1 MSFFFVTVS
10 TFLLLFTFHPD
21 ISAASPANQDELESG
36 YNTIVDDKN
45 NILLQSGLVFHVGD
59 NYISE
64 DDNLYE
70 ITSIEGSLAKARYIK
85 SEATLSPITEFIPA
99 QGAPTAVSPL
109 IAIYHTH
116 TDESYIPTDGK
127 STTPGEGSIMQVGDS
142 FSSRLSELGYQT
154 LHSKTLHE
162 PHDAN
167 AYQRSRRTFMK
178 MLEHQPAALFDLHR
192 DSGPLASYQTTI
204 NGQDVAKILLV
215 VGRQNQNQATTLK
228 YAKTIKA
235 NADTTYKGLIRGI
248 FIARGNYNQD
258 LNPRSMLVEMGT
270 QFNTREAA
278 QRSAAL
284 FADIIP
290 SIIKPNPISSSPT
303 AEETDKT
310 IVGNATSNDSGNNST
325 TASDTEAANTTF
337 TYNILSIIAV
347 VFISMIAYLYLSTGS
362 WQEAKNKLYKFYKY
376 EFTNFF
382 GPRKKNKD

>member
-1 MSFFFVTVS
+1 MSFFFIILS
-10 TFLLLFTFHPD
+10 TFLLFPTLHSYTLAF
-21 ISAASPANQDELESG
+21 SSPEQDELDSG

-45 NILLQSGLVFHVGD
+45 NILLQSGLVLHIGD
-59 NYISE
+59 VYINE
-64 DDNLYE
+64 DDHLYE
-70 ITSIEGSLAKARYIK
+70 ITSIEGSLAIARHIT
-85 SEATLSPITEFIPA
+85 SESTLSLGTEFIPA
-99 QGAPTAVSPL
+99 QGAATAVQSL

-127 STTPGEGSIMQVGDS
+127 SSDPGKGSIMEVGDS
-142 FSSRLSELGYQT
+142 FNNRLNELGYQT

-178 MLEHQPAALFDLHR
+178 LLGHQPVALFDLHR

-204 NGQDVAKILLV
+204 NGQNVAKILLV
-215 VGRQNQNQATTLK
+215 VGRQNQNHATTLQ

-258 LNPRSMLVEMGT
+258 LNPQSMLVEMGT
-270 QFNTREAA
+270 QYNTKEAA

-290 SIIKPNPISSSPT
+290 SIIKPNPRSTSPLTQGTTKTLVENTSAEDGTVT
-303 AEETDKT
+303 APDAETKN
-310 IVGNATSNDSGNNST
+310 V
-325 TASDTEAANTTF
+325 TF
-337 TYNILSIIAV
+337 TYNILSIIGV
-347 VFISMIAYLYLSTGS
+347 VFISIITYLYLSTGS
-362 WQEAKNKLYKFYKY
+362 WQEAKSKLYKFCKY
-376 EFTNFF
+376 EFTNFL
-382 GPRKKNKD
+382 GSRKKGKD

>member
-1 MSFFFVTVS
+1 MSFFYVIVS
-10 TFLLLFTFHPD
+10 TFLLFSTFHPYTL
-21 ISAASPANQDELESG
+21 AASSYNQDELESG
-36 YNTIVDDKN
+36 YNTIVDDRN
-45 NILLQSGLVFHVGD
+45 NILLQSGLVIHIGD
-59 NYISE
+59 TYINE

-85 SEATLSPITEFIPA
+85 SDSTLSLGTEFIPTQGTAKAA
-99 QGAPTAVSPL
+99 QPL

-116 TDESYIPTDGK
+116 TDESYIPTNGK
-127 STTPGEGSIMQVGDS
+127 STTPGSGSIMQVGDS
-142 FSSRLSELGYQT
+142 FSSRLNELGYQT

-178 MLEHQPAALFDLHR
+178 LLERQPAALFDLHR

-215 VGRQNQNQATTLK
+215 VGRQNQNQATTLQ
-228 YAKTIKA
+228 YAKTLKA
-235 NADTTYKGLIRGI
+235 NADATYKGLIRGI

-270 QFNTREAA
+270 QYNTREAA

-290 SIIKPNPISSSPT
+290 SIIRPNPPSTSPT
-303 AEETDKT
+303 SEKTDKT
-310 IVGNATSNDSGNNST
+310 IVGNTSSDGTNANV
-325 TASDTEAANTTF
+325 ASDAKATNTTS
-337 TYNILSIIAV
+337 TYNILTIIAV
-347 VFISMIAYLYLSTGS
+347 VFISIIAYLYLSTGS
-362 WQEAKNKLYKFYKY
+362 WQEAKNKLYKFCKY
-376 EFTNFF
+376 EFTNFL
-382 GPRKKNKD
+382 GPHKKRKD

>member
-1 MSFFFVTVS
+1 MSFFFVIVS
-10 TFLLLFTFHPD
+10 TFLLFSTFHPYTF
-21 ISAASPANQDELESG
+21 AASSTQDELEAG

-45 NILLQSGLVFHVGD
+45 NILLQSGLVIHIGD
-59 NYISE
+59 TYISE
-64 DDNLYE
+64 DNNLYE
-70 ITSIEGSLAKARYIK
+70 IISIDGSLAKARYIK
-85 SEATLSPITEFIPA
+85 SESALSLGTEIIPV
-99 QGAPTAVSPL
+99 QGAATATQPL

-127 STTPGEGSIMQVGDS
+127 STTPGKGSIMQVGDR
-142 FSSRLSELGYQT
+142 FSSRLNELGYQT
-154 LHSKTLHE
+154 LHSKTLHD

-178 MLEHQPAALFDLHR
+178 LLEHQPAALFDLHR

-215 VGRQNQNQATTLK
+215 VGRQNQTRATTLQ
-228 YAKTIKA
+228 YAKTLKA

-270 QFNTREAA
+270 QYNTREAA

-290 SIIKPNPISSSPT
+290 SIIKPNPPSTSPT
-303 AEETDKT
+303 SEGTDKT
-310 IVGNATSNDSGNNST
+310 IIGDTPSDASGNNSNAT
-325 TASDTEAANTTF
+325 SDAEATNTTL

-347 VFISMIAYLYLSTGS
+347 VFISIIAYLYLSTGS
-362 WQEAKNKLYKFYKY
+362 WKEAKNKLYKFCKY
-376 EFTNFF
+376 EFTNFL
-382 GPRKKNKD
+382 GPRKKRKD